1 MASRGFLATLA
12 SLTFLVLLT
21 FAGLQY
27 LHMDTGTLVDWVIG
41 IATVWWLT
49 AIVVIPWN
57 THFAAKEVIEEA
69 RVSQE
74 KGIAVPADSIRYAHT
89 LARRFWWIAIGLHVG
104 TAIALYLL
112 AYFQITVIGY
122 LASFAALALTFLRP
136 AQRAYEHLA
145 YRLRSLSNQIRYP
158 REDVAELRD
167 RVSVLEMRVEQLLA
181 MLDVDQR
188 DSWAAEQ
195 VKAVAQLRDQFS
207 KLDHLLE
214 EWTLQNRREH
224 ENLARQSA
232 TEIAKLSEDA
242 QFLNQVRDLIRFV
255 KNA

>member
-1 MASRGFLATLA
+1 MASRSFLATLA

-41 IATVWWLT
+41 VATVWWLT
-49 AIVVIPWN
+49 AVVVIPWN
-57 THFAAKEVIEEA
+57 THFAAKEVMEEA

-74 KGIAVPADSIRYAHT
+74 KGIPVPAESIRYAQT
-89 LARRFWWIAIGLHVG
+89 LARRFLWIAIGLHVG
-104 TAIALYLL
+104 TAIVFYLL
-112 AYFQITVIGY
+112 AYYQITAVGY
-122 LASFAALALTFLRP
+122 LASLAALALTFLRP
-136 AQRAYEHLA
+136 AQRAYEHLS

-167 RVSVLEMRVEQLLA
+167 RVSTLERQLEHVLA
-181 MLDVDQR
+181 TLDVEKK

-195 VKAVAQLRDQFS
+195 IQALSQLRNQLMKQES
-207 KLDHLLE
+207 LLE
-214 EWTLQNRREH
+214 EQAQQNRREH

-232 TEIAKLSEDA
+232 NEIAKLSEDA
-242 QFLNQVRDLIRFV
+242 QFLNQVRDLVRFV